1 MYIIRIVIY
10 KVVNVWLFWVRIYFK
25 EVIFVFVIGYEYNV
39 KKKVKLKVLLNKI
52 VIWYLN
58 WIYKIWYCMLILK
71 EEKR

>member
-39 KKKVKLKVLLNKI
+39 KKKKSKI
-52 VIWYLN
+52 EGVI
-58 WIYKIWYCMLILK
+58 
-71 EEKR
+71 E